1 MVADA
6 EIRVAVTRVTLER
19 AVDYQYKAQADIDI
33 FRESFSPYDRLYER
47 KCELYRREE
56 VNLYYQCTQDDYN
69 NYALDHFGGE
79 MRSYPRWLCQFCKCN
94 DTLRMAEHAR
104 VEGRWCEPESCHA
117 RNPMC
122 DRCGADPVDCEVFP
136 VVDPPEPTFKYL
148 PNFSGYWIE
157 RLQED
162 KTDRE
167 SLDSALVQGGYCLE
181 QRPNPTDPMNMA
193 TLSVFPTGTAVSTHV
208 HDVRLRDG
216 EFVEATT
223 VGTEFVEAE

>member
-79 MRSYPRWLCQFCKCN
+79 MRSYPRWLC
-94 DTLRMAEHAR
+94 
-104 VEGRWCEPESCHA
+104 
-117 RNPMC
+117 
-122 DRCGADPVDCEVFP
+122 
-136 VVDPPEPTFKYL
+136 
-148 PNFSGYWIE
+148 
-157 RLQED
+157 
-162 KTDRE
+162 
-167 SLDSALVQGGYCLE
+167 
-181 QRPNPTDPMNMA
+181 
-193 TLSVFPTGTAVSTHV
+193 
-208 HDVRLRDG
+208 
-216 EFVEATT
+216 
-223 VGTEFVEAE
+223 